1 MLLTSRIL
9 RAQPRGHWSVAVAE
23 GGSALFLRS
32 LAPIMRSHRLD
43 LKLVQ
48 ALVVKERHSA
58 MSSARASS
66 SSVSVLSCLRW
77 SLMESLNSFFGRPS

>member
-9 RAQPRGHWSVAVAE
+9 EAQPRGHWSVAVAE

-58 MSSARASS
+58 LSRARASS
-66 SSVSVLSCLRW
+66 SFVSVLSCLRW